1 MQTATLSLTGGQSV
15 LTVSQL
21 NRQAKLLLEERLGW
35 VAVRGEISDFRR
47 PASGHWYFALKDE
60 DAQVR
65 CAMFANRNR
74 FCRAP
79 PADGD
84 EVTVRGKVSLYESRG
99 AYQILA
105 EHLELAGEGALRAA
119 FEALKQRLAA
129 EGLFNAERK
138 RALPRF
144 PAHLVI
150 VSSPSGAALRDVL
163 SIVRRRFPCLRITLV
178 PAVVQGAEAER
189 QILRALER
197 AGTLAP
203 DALLL
208 TRGGGALEDLSVF
221 NSEAIA
227 RAIADFPAPAV
238 AAIGHETDF
247 AIAELAADLRGPTP
261 SAAAELLTPDGKALA
276 AQLAE
281 LQGRLLHACSARIQI
296 AGHALAAMRSRLTD
310 PRDRIRHLMQRA
322 DELDE
327 RLKHSMARQLE
338 RLGARLQE
346 MRRAI
351 RAQRPMQRIE
361 RHRQSLARLEGQAGQ
376 SIRSRLLAERQ
387 RIAAL
392 ARTLHAISPLNALG
406 RGFAIVTAANGR
418 PLVQA
423 DQLQPGDQFHANFS
437 DGAVH
442 ALAQSRQPLPMRL
455 RPKLAPEG
463 EG

>member
-1 MQTATLSLTGGQSV
+1 MQTATFSLTGGQSV

-21 NRQAKLLLEERLGW
+21 NRQARLLLEERLGW
-35 VAVRGEISDFRR
+35 VTVRGEISDFRR

-74 FCRAP
+74 LCRAL

-84 EVTVRGKVSLYESRG
+84 EVRVRGKVSLYEGRG
-99 AYQILA
+99 TYQILA

-163 SIVRRRFPCLRITLV
+163 SIVRRRFPCLRVTLV
-178 PAVVQGAEAER
+178 PAAVQGADAER
-189 QILRALER
+189 QILSALER
-197 AGTLAP
+197 AGALAP

-208 TRGGGALEDLSVF
+208 TRGGGSLEDLAVF

-227 RAIADFPAPAV
+227 RAIADFPVPAV

-261 SAAAELLTPDGKALA
+261 SAAAELLTPDGEALT

-281 LQGRLLHACSARIQI
+281 LQGRLLRACCARIQI

-310 PRDRIRHLMQRA
+310 PQDRIRHLMQRA

-327 RLKHSMARQLE
+327 RLKHSIARQLQ
-338 RLGARLQE
+338 RLGVRLHG

-351 RAQRPMQRIE
+351 RALRPMQRIE
-361 RHRQSLARLEGQAGQ
+361 RHRQSLARLRSRAGQ
-376 SIRSRLLAERQ
+376 SIHRRLLAERQ
-387 RIAAL
+387 QTAAL

-406 RGFAIVTAANGR
+406 RGFAIVTAPDGR

-423 DQLQPGDQFHANFS
+423 DQLRAGDEFHANFS
-437 DGAVH
+437 DGAVQ

-455 RPKLAPEG
+455 RRPPAPEG